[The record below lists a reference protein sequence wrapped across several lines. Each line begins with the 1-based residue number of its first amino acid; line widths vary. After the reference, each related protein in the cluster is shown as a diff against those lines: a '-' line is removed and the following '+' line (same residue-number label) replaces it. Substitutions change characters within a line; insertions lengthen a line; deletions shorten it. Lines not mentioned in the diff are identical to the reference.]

1 MRPTDLS
8 LLRTP
13 TDVALAPD
21 GSAAVV
27 AVQRLDLDADAYRS
41 DLWLVPTDGTA
52 PPRRFTRGPIDGS
65 PRFSP
70 DGRWLAF
77 VRSTDEDK
85 PQLHVMPVDGGEPR
99 ALTDHP
105 LGVSAPAW
113 SPDSRRVAYVARVP
127 EEGRYGTDPDVPPE
141 KEPPRRITTFKYRL
155 DNVGFTLDRRSHVF
169 VVDAHD
175 PDGEPTQITT
185 GDYDHEAPTW
195 HPDGSRIAFVSARHE
210 GRDEDLSS
218 DVLVVPA
225 GGGEERRVTRTAG
238 PVGHPAFAPDGERI
252 YFAGVEGTDVVGRS
266 TNLWA
271 VPTDGAGPPT
281 RLTDAERWEIDSDT
295 PSPLAVTD
303 AGVTIA
309 VQERG
314 GVHLRRV
321 PAGGGEPELVLG
333 GRRRVRAFA
342 GAGGTLVAAVATDTS
357 AGELVVLRD
366 GREQVLTAF
375 GADLAEQ
382 VSLRPMAELD
392 ASAPDGSRVHGW
404 LVKPEGD
411 GPFPVLLAIHG
422 GPFTQYGHGLFDEAQ
437 VYAGAGYAVV
447 LGNPRGSSGYGEA
460 HGRSIV
466 GDFGNLD
473 AGDLLALL
481 DEALEDPDLDAAR
494 VGVLGGSYGGWMST
508 WLAAHHGE
516 RFRAAIVERALVA
529 FDSFTGSSDIGW
541 YFTDHYAGT
550 DPARQRAQSPLTHA
564 GKIQIPTLII
574 HSEQDWRCPVE
585 QAQRLFVAL
594 KRRGVDTE
602 LLLFPGEGHE
612 LSRSGLPSHR
622 VARFE
627 AILDWWS
634 RHL

>member
-1 MRPTDLS
+1 
-8 LLRTP
+8 
-13 TDVALAPD
+13 
-21 GSAAVV
+21 
-27 AVQRLDLDADAYRS
+27 
-41 DLWLVPTDGTA
+41 
-52 PPRRFTRGPIDGS
+52 
-65 PRFSP
+65 
-70 DGRWLAF
+70 
-77 VRSTDEDK
+77 
-85 PQLHVMPVDGGEPR
+85 
-99 ALTDHP
+99 
-105 LGVSAPAW
+105 
-113 SPDSRRVAYVARVP
+113 
-127 EEGRYGTDPDVPPE
+127 
-141 KEPPRRITTFKYRL
+141 
-155 DNVGFTLDRRSHVF
+155 
-169 VVDAHD
+169 
-175 PDGEPTQITT
+175 
-185 GDYDHEAPTW
+185 
-195 HPDGSRIAFVSARHE
+195 
-210 GRDEDLSS
+210 
-218 DVLVVPA
+218 
-225 GGGEERRVTRTAG
+225 
-238 PVGHPAFAPDGERI
+238 
-252 YFAGVEGTDVVGRS
+252 
-266 TNLWA
+266 
-271 VPTDGAGPPT
+271 
-281 RLTDAERWEIDSDT
+281 
-295 PSPLAVTD
+295 
-303 AGVTIA
+303 
-309 VQERG
+309 
-314 GVHLRRV
+314 
-321 PAGGGEPELVLG
+321 
-333 GRRRVRAFA
+333 
-342 GAGGTLVAAVATDTS
+342 
-357 AGELVVLRD
+357 
-366 GREQVLTAF
+366 
-375 GADLAEQ
+375 
-382 VSLRPMAELD
+382 MAELD

-422 GPFTQYGHGLFDEAQ
+422 GPFTQYGHALFDEAQ

-473 AGDLLALL
+473 AGDVLALL

-594 KRRGVDTE
+594 KQRGVDTE

-622 VARFE
+622 LARFE